1 VAISRRKKGPADSY
15 FLCAVSS
22 ASTYSS
28 FGRADGLFFFS
39 SRTLQESRR
48 LGGCGV
54 PEILNF
60 VLTMEKI
67 DGRQAV
73 FCSLIQRVSWFG
85 KG

>member
-1 VAISRRKKGPADSY
+1 MALSRRKAQPRVTFFVLFLQLQCIPALARADS
-15 FLCAVSS
+15 
-22 ASTYSS
+22 
-28 FGRADGLFFFS
+28 LFFFS
-39 SRTLQESRR
+39 SRTLHETRR